1 MKKRRSRIIRISAA
15 NIPPEDSCL
24 HIGTHSFHSFIS
36 MITWMVITI
45 STKQFVGYSGAG
57 GLDLQMIMDWKLLM
71 LYILSSLKSSQ
82 YAIGLNCLVINQETH
97 SPCCMPSTCS
107 HPKSILLWLKK
118 FSVQRDLHVESRL
131 RLQVVQDCQTLA
143 VKQLEPTCIS
153 VW

>member
-1 MKKRRSRIIRISAA
+1 MKKRRSRILRILVQLIYHLRIHITTYLISLLYLYDHM
-15 NIPPEDSCL
+15 NGKHDIYKTVCL
-24 HIGTHSFHSFIS
+24 LLWGR
-36 MITWMVITI
+36 
-45 STKQFVGYSGAG
+45 GAG
-57 GLDLQMIMDWKLLM
+57 SANDHGLKTVVM

-82 YAIGLNCLVINQETH
+82 HGIGLYCSVINQETH

-107 HPKSILLWLKK
+107 HPKSIFLWLKK

-131 RLQVVQDCQTLA
+131 RLQVVQDRQTLA